1 MKFNHP
7 FYRVLLLVLV
17 LGVWV
22 AFGYFPVK
30 KKQVMLAG
38 KQVELENKLAQL
50 RKLAPKIPLWQM
62 RQTEL
67 EKSVSRLIES
77 LYTPSETRSF
87 LNGVIGLSQKEGL
100 KVLDARPT
108 FFELLSA
115 VRDMD
120 STRPNLIRPVS
131 FSLKL
136 EGGYSTI
143 AGLAQKIESLPA
155 FRGFFLTETVKGQGP
170 GRVEATLVFY
180 AYLIINPNAGI

>member
-7 FYRVLLLVLV
+7 VYRVLLLVLA
-17 LGVWV
+17 LGTWGV
-22 AFGYFPVK
+22 FGYFPVK
-30 KKQVMLAG
+30 GKQIELAG
-38 KQVELENKLAQL
+38 KQMELENKLSQL
-50 RKLAPKIPLWQM
+50 RKLAPQIPLWQS

-67 EKSVSRLIES
+67 EKSVNQLVNG
-77 LYTPSETRSF
+77 LYTPSGARSF
-87 LNGVIGLSQKEGL
+87 LADLMALSQKEGL

-131 FSLKL
+131 FSLKF
-136 EGGYSTI
+136 EGGYETI
-143 AGLAQKIESLPA
+143 SDLVQKIELMPA
-155 FRGFFLTETVKGQGP
+155 FRGFFLTEIVKGQSP

-180 AYLIINPNAGI
+180 AYLIINPDAGV